1 MKENLQAIA
10 TSFFSICL
18 IHGISIEIQWIPR
31 EGNTQAD
38 YLSKIIDYEDWG
50 GSEMFFNFM
59 NELWGIYIIDR
70 FANSTNAKLS
80 RFNSLFWNVNTEA
93 VDAFSQ
99 NWSGENNWL
108 VPPIYA
114 VIRTVKHVVACKA
127 KGTLI
132 IPKWTSAAYWP
143 LIFSKHWSYHSYVK
157 DVIEFKN
164 ATGIYVKGTNCS
176 SIFGTEPFITP
187 VVAVLLD
194 AN

>member
-1 MKENLQAIA
+1 
-10 TSFFSICL
+10 
-18 IHGISIEIQWIPR
+18 
-31 EGNTQAD
+31 
-38 YLSKIIDYEDWG
+38 
-50 GSEMFFNFM
+50 MFFNFM
-59 NELWGIYIIDR
+59 NELWGTYTIDR

-93 VDAFSQ
+93 VDSFSQ
-99 NWSGENNWL
+99 NWSGDNNWL

-143 LIFSKHWSYHSYVK
+143 LSFSKHWSYHSYVK

-164 ATGIYVKGTNCS
+164 TTGIYVKGTNCS
-176 SIFGTEPFITP
+176 SIFGTEPFIAP